1 MRFGKI
7 SAVILVL
14 LLTLFTGCAK
24 APAYSR
30 EVTDSSAH
38 EAALR
43 EFFGESYHIPAA
55 PASDFTYRHSE
66 EAGGIMITDY
76 LGSSEELKIPA
87 EIDGHSVVGVDLRYC
102 FRNFKALILPDCVRY
117 LQLAGYD
124 DIVEYLRG
132 ESVTI
137 PWNLSYY
144 YVQELGGWSINQYT
158 GTSPVVRIPS
168 QIRDPDT
175 HELYDVVKVAFYD
188 RCKDIEQLIMPDT
201 VKYVFVRP
209 YEDVLVY
216 ESELDALLT
225 EAENVRGIYENIG
238 VEKMNIPAAFFQE
251 RELAFAQSTLESV
264 YIPDNFTSL
273 SAGMFQDSPLLTKV
287 RLSSD
292 SITLG
297 NNVFMGC
304 ERLTDIDISM
314 ATGIGSAA
322 FSGCRSLESAEL
334 GPALVSIGSGAFSQ
348 CVSLREIHI
357 PASVESIGS
366 YAFHQCGR
374 LSSLT
379 VSGDNPVY
387 LSEDGVLI
395 NRESG
400 EAVN

>member
-7 SAVILVL
+7 SAVIPAL

-24 APAYSR
+24 APSYSR

-38 EAALR
+38 EAALQ

-76 LGSSEELKIPA
+76 LRSSEELRIPA
-87 EIDGHSVVGVDLRYC
+87 EIDGHPVVGVDLRYC

-124 DIVEYLRG
+124 DIVEYLRD

-137 PWNLSYY
+137 PWDLSYY

-158 GTSPVVRIPS
+158 GTSPVVRIPA

-273 SAGMFQDSPLLTKV
+273 SAGMFQDSPLLTEV

-304 ERLTDIDISM
+304 ERLTDIDISK
-314 ATGIGSAA
+314 ATVIGSAA

-366 YAFHQCGR
+366 YVFHQCGR

-387 LSEDGVLI
+387 LIEDGVLI
-395 NRESG
+395 SRDSG
-400 EAVN
+400 EAVS